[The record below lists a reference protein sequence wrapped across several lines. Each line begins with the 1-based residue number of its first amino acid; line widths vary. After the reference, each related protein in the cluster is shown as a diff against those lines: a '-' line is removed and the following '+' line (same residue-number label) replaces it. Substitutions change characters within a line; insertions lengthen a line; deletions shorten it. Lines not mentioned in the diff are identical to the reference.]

1 MSTSCSPRSG
11 RPAGPFLELVP
22 MLVLTVPGQST
33 ETPTPEPSAASS
45 ADRTSD
51 SATTPYLATAYEPIL
66 AGATRPAIDAVLT
79 IQPPSGLARRIGRNA
94 CTPWMTP
101 YRFTPRIQCQSSMVR
116 SLIAAIGPM
125 PALLQTTCTV
135 P

>member
-1 MSTSCSPRSG
+1 
-11 RPAGPFLELVP
+11 
-22 MLVLTVPGQST
+22 MLVRTVPGQST
-33 ETPTPEPSAASS
+33 EAPTFEFSAASS
-45 ADRTSD
+45 AASTSV
-51 SATTPYLATAYEPIL
+51 SATTPYLATAYEPIRG
-66 AGATRPAIDAVLT
+66 GATSPAIEAVLT
-79 IQPPSGLARRIGRNA
+79 MCPPSGLARRIGRNT

-135 P
+135 PYSS